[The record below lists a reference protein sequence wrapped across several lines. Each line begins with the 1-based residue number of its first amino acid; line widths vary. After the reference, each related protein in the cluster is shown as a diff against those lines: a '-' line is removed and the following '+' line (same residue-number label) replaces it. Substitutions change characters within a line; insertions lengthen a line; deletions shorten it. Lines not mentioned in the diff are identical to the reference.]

1 MFEFGALWLFLLLP
15 LPLLVRRLLPAYRS
29 QEAAIQAPMLGR
41 LAAATGQEPAEGAVL
56 RRATRWQR
64 ILGPLVWLLLVVA
77 VARPVWVEPPIVHTQ
92 SARDLML
99 CVDLSGSMESEDFLT
114 PTGERQSRLDAV
126 KQVLDGFIER
136 READRIG
143 LIVFGS
149 APYLQAPFTQ
159 DHRVARYLLGET
171 RVRMAGPQT
180 MLGDAIGFAIT
191 RFEDSQATERVLI
204 LLTDGNDT
212 GSRMPPSKAAQIAAD
227 HGITIHTISVGDPAA
242 VGETAL
248 DVEALQVIADTT
260 GGRYFHADDGA
271 SLEAIYRS
279 LDELAPS
286 TFETLSYRP
295 KVALF
300 MWPLGLIVLLG
311 LLYHTVLAVL
321 TWRAQRRPLRA

>member
-1 MFEFGALWLFLLLP
+1 
-15 LPLLVRRLLPAYRS
+15 
-29 QEAAIQAPMLGR
+29 MLER
-41 LAAATGQEPAEGAVL
+41 LAAATGQEPTEGAVL
-56 RRATRWQR
+56 RRATRWQAV
-64 ILGPLVWLLLVVA
+64 LGPLVWVLLVVA
-77 VARPVWVEPPIVHTQ
+77 AARPVWVEPPIIRTL

-99 CVDLSGSMESEDFLT
+99 GVDLSGSMESDDFQA
-114 PTGERQSRLDAV
+114 PSGEHRSRLDAV

-159 DHRVARYLLGET
+159 DHRVARYLLGEA

-191 RFEDSQATERVLI
+191 RFQDSQASERVLI

-212 GSRMPPSKAAQIAAD
+212 GSRMPPPKAAQIAAD
-227 HGITIHTISVGDPAA
+227 HGITIHTVSVGDPAA

-248 DVEALQVIADTT
+248 DVEALQEIAEAT
-260 GGRYFHADDGA
+260 GGRYFHAEDGA
-271 SLEAIYRS
+271 SLTAIYHT
-279 LDELAPS
+279 LDELEPS

-300 MWPLGLIVLLG
+300 MWPLGLVVLLG
-311 LLYHTVLAVL
+311 LLYHAVLAVL
-321 TWRAQRRPLRA
+321 SWRSQRRQRRA